1 MLHSLVYIRSN
12 CVRHGGYKTAWG
24 YKTALRYLWCSL
36 LSYTSLSCSIKEKIP
51 QLYECYMC
59 TCLHHYRCFSQ
70 KTLSVPSS
78 MHCPIQ
84 PGCRWVVCKEFHY
97 SMSHL
102 MWTPINYRDVMNVS
116 RSYTHY
122 ILYVGWKVL
131 ARICFDN

>member
-1 MLHSLVYIRSN
+1 MLHSLVYIRSSFVIMGVTKQLYIT
-12 CVRHGGYKTAWG
+12 CGVLVSPIHHCLVVLKR
-24 YKTALRYLWCSL
+24 RYLM
-36 LSYTSLSCSIKEKIP
+36 
-51 QLYECYMC
+51 LYECYIC
-59 TCLHHYRCFSQ
+59 TCLHHCRCFSQ
-70 KTLSVPSS
+70 KILSVPSS

-97 SMSHL
+97 NMSQL

-131 ARICFDN
+131 ARKFFW